1 MVVMREYP
9 LGMVD
14 HLYFKILCNGLQP
27 LFKVPSRNTTK
38 KDIIAMYQIEK
49 KKIQRVIDGN
59 KGRIAVTTDMWTT
72 TNQNRGYMAITVH
85 YVDNHPIPRGH
96 FLRYSHVFQKVFT

>member
-1 MVVMREYP
+1 MHEYP
-9 LGMVD
+9 LGIVD

-38 KDIIAMYQIEK
+38 KDILAMYEIEK

-59 KGRIAVTTDMWTT
+59 KGRVAITTDMWTT
-72 TNQNRGYMAITVH
+72 TNQKRGYMAITSH
-85 YVDNHPIPRGH
+85 YIDNQDI
-96 FLRYSHVFQKVFT
+96 L